1 MQCGSCQADNPSGA
15 ERCQR
20 CQARLSS
27 PSRVLRTAAVP
38 QFDPLRE
45 PSGLQRA
52 PRGFGVHSNPGFQ
65 PHQRPSQR
73 ILFGHAPSGKVVAMP
88 VPNPGAPQPSA
99 HTALPPDFSRPQ
111 LPAPPRSPGAPRT
124 PSATDSGLAPHDPLF
139 ASNRRAPR
147 RPAADESQSAFDFG
161 MPQSHKPFSKVLQ
174 PAKGLS
180 AAPIRLRLYS
190 LLVDSIIVG
199 VLSLMFAAAV
209 FVAFRAS
216 RESFTWDDL
225 QAVPWY
231 LLVAAPVA
239 LSLCYKALWAVF
251 EQPTVGLQCYGLD
264 IVSMDGRRPT
274 IGQRIVR
281 ALAGWLTVGGLVGA
295 LWTLVNQEGYS
306 MQDMIS
312 QTFLTLRPGY
322 DVD

>member
-1 MQCGSCQADNPSGA
+1 M
-15 ERCQR
+15 
-20 CQARLSS
+20 
-27 PSRVLRTAAVP
+27 
-38 QFDPLRE
+38 RE
-45 PSGLQRA
+45 PGGLERP
-52 PRGFGVHSNPGFQ
+52 PRGFGLHSNPAFQ
-65 PHQRPSQR
+65 PLPQRPAQR
-73 ILFGHAPSGKVVAMP
+73 ILFGHAPSGKVVSMP
-88 VPNPGAPQPSA
+88 ITNPGPLPPSAHAALAPDFSWPQPSA
-99 HTALPPDFSRPQ
+99 PSRP
-111 LPAPPRSPGAPRT
+111 PAAPRT
-124 PSATDSGLAPHDPLF
+124 PSATASGIAPHDPLF
-139 ASNRRAPR
+139 AADRRSPR
-147 RPAADESQSAFDFG
+147 RPAADELQSAFDFG

-225 QAVPWY
+225 QAIPWY
-231 LLVAAPVA
+231 LLIAAPVA

-281 ALAGWLTVGGLVGA
+281 ALAGWLTIGGLVGA
-295 LWTLVNQEGYS
+295 FWTVVNQEGYS

-322 DVD
+322 DAD